1 MKTVKKG
8 TTTLQRKFFSG
19 LCELCSIFCFLLLLL
34 CFMGHMM
41 QLKFKQLKACLSLW
55 HELTERQ
62 TMQTLHKFP
71 KLNQQQHAEQFELK
85 PNSNQT
91 HQLTMPTTHTHR
103 PPRMMESVLCRWDC
117 NRISHKYWHM
127 CGGQRGGRG
136 TQTKPKAV
144 AIRWFIGQFA
154 PPPPPLRSTF
164 FPHSPCLPF
173 FLPRTKQKRNRKRN
187 RTAAAT
193 ASIDRPRARGKG
205 AK

>member
-41 QLKFKQLKACLSLW
+41 QLKFKQLKACLSQW
-55 HELTERQ
+55 DELTERQ

-91 HQLTMPTTHTHR
+91 HQLTMPTTHTQAHTAR
-103 PPRMMESVLCRWDC
+103 PEWWRVFCVGE
-117 NRISHKYWHM
+117 
-127 CGGQRGGRG
+127 
-136 TQTKPKAV
+136 TATA
-144 AIRWFIGQFA
+144 F
-154 PPPPPLRSTF
+154 
-164 FPHSPCLPF
+164 
-173 FLPRTKQKRNRKRN
+173 RTNID
-187 RTAAAT
+187 TCAAA
-193 ASIDRPRARGKG
+193 REGGG
-205 AK
+205 APKPNQRLWPLDDL